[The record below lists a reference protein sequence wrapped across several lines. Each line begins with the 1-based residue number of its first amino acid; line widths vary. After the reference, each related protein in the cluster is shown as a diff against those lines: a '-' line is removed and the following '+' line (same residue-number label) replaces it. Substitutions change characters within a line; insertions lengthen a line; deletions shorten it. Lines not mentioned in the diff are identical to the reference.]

1 MKIWHFNFIPRG
13 KLWMLAPWQVSQ
25 YKRTITSGPYTFS
38 PSLSL
43 QLSKKELNFQDFR
56 KISMWLHIQFFFL
69 NGKSFKKKPLCSLIN
84 FASWNCNHNS
94 ILLAQWTSI
103 FEHLCTSFC
112 SEPWEAGVQWSWKR
126 NSLGTRWLDW
136 GSAMF
141 RADLGMWLIFS
152 TLDFLIGDVRTMWAA
167 ARVISRIR
175 EKFVCVQNA

>member
-25 YKRTITSGPYTFS
+25 YKRTITWGSYTFS

-43 QLSKKELNFQDFR
+43 QLSKKELNF
-56 KISMWLHIQFFFL
+56 KILEKLACGFIY
-69 NGKSFKKKPLCSLIN
+69 SFSSSTVKALKKPLCSLIN

-175 EKFVCVQNA
+175 EKFVCVQNV